1 MTPSASFS
9 GPSPDY
15 RSVQS
20 MPEMWA
26 IAAQAFASVTAVHDP
41 HIKPEAKF
49 TYAELYEQFQQFAG
63 GLQILSVEAADIQTA
78 DLEAA
83 DTQTADTQTA
93 DTQTADLETA
103 NIETANIGAASS
115 HDPQS
120 SEILPPRIGLI
131 ADNSPRWLIADQGI
145 MRSGA
150 VDVVRSAQAD
160 TEELLFI
167 LRDSGAIALVIE
179 NLAAF
184 KKLRQGLE
192 GLPLKFVIL
201 LSEEEASEE
210 SLKVLKFSQ
219 VIELGK
225 GVTLQPVSQTRN
237 TLATLMYT
245 SGTSGMPKGVMLSHG
260 NLLAQ
265 VIAARQVLLLQPG
278 ERVLSI
284 LPIWHS
290 YERSFE
296 NIIFS
301 YGCTQTYTNIRHV
314 KSDLKKYQPH
324 YMVAVPRLWES
335 IYDGIQKQFREQ
347 SASQQKLISF
357 LFQQSQRYIE
367 ARRVAQGLDLKKLQP
382 SPLERSLASLQAAAL
397 LPIHFLGNKLVY
409 QKVREG
415 IGGSIKYLVSGG
427 GSIADYLED
436 FFEIIDVQLLGGYGL
451 TETSPITNVRR
462 PQRNLRGADGQPF
475 GDAEI
480 QIVDLE
486 SRQPLPIGQQGLV
499 LIRGSQVMQGYF
511 NNPVATQKAIDPQ
524 GWFDSGDL
532 GMVTANQDLI
542 ITGRAKDT
550 IVLTNGE
557 NIEPQPIENACL
569 RSPYIDQ
576 IMLVGQDQKSLG
588 ALIVPNR
595 EALKQWATSQ
605 NLTLRLPDEVLADG
619 ASAEAITFDSK
630 PVQDLYRQ
638 ELTRE
643 VKNRPGY
650 RADDRVNLF
659 CLLTEPFTLEN
670 GMLTQTLKIRRV
682 VVTERYRGMIDEM
695 FA

>member
-1 MTPSASFS
+1 MNPSASHS
-9 GPSPDY
+9 GTLPDY
-15 RSVQS
+15 SSVQS
-20 MPEMWA
+20 IPEMWA
-26 IAAQAFASVTAVHDP
+26 IAARTFASVTAVHDP
-41 HIKPEAKF
+41 HASPEVKF
-49 TYAELYEQFQQFAG
+49 TYGELYEQFQQFAG
-63 GLQILSVEAADIQTA
+63 GLQALSILA
-78 DLEAA
+78 
-83 DTQTADTQTA
+83 
-93 DTQTADLETA
+93 
-103 NIETANIGAASS
+103 
-115 HDPQS
+115 P
-120 SEILPPRIGLI
+120 SESLPPRIGLI

-184 KKLRQGLE
+184 KKLRSGLE
-192 GLPLKFVIL
+192 DLPLQFVVL
-201 LSEEEASEE
+201 LSEEEAAEE
-210 SLKVLKFSQ
+210 SLKVFKFSE
-219 VIELGK
+219 VLELGK
-225 GVTLQPVSQTRN
+225 GRTLQPVSQTRD

-265 VIAARQVLLLQPG
+265 VIAVPEVLILQPG

-296 NIIFS
+296 NIVFS
-301 YGCTQTYTNIRHV
+301 YGCTQIYTNIRHV
-314 KSDLKKYQPH
+314 KSDLKQYQPH

-347 SASQQKLISF
+347 PASKQKLIGF

-367 ARRVAQGLDLKKLQP
+367 ARRVAQGLDLKKLDP
-382 SPLERSLASLQAAAL
+382 SPLERSLASLQSAAL
-397 LPIHFLGNKLVY
+397 LPFHLLGKKLVY

-415 IGGSIKYLVSGG
+415 MGGAIKYLVSGG

-436 FFEIIDVQLLGGYGL
+436 FFEIVDVQLLGGYGL

-462 PQRNLRGADGQPF
+462 PSRNLRGADGQPF
-475 GDAEI
+475 GDVEI
-480 QIVDLE
+480 QIVDPE
-486 SRQPLPIGQQGLV
+486 SRQPLAIGQQGLV

-532 GMVTANQDLI
+532 GMVTAAKDLI

-595 EALKQWATSQ
+595 EALKQWAVSQ
-605 NLTLRLPDEVLADG
+605 NLTLRMPDEVLGNAIESNG
-619 ASAEAITFDSK
+619 AITFDSK
-630 PVQDLYRQ
+630 PVQELYRQ

-659 CLLTEPFTLEN
+659 RLLAEPFTLEN

-695 FA
+695 FT

>member
-1 MTPSASFS
+1 MPPSASLPGTSHS
-9 GPSPDY
+9 GASPDY
-15 RSVQS
+15 SSVQS

-41 HIKPEAKF
+41 HTKPEVKF
-49 TYAELYEQFQQFAG
+49 TYGELYEQFQQFAR
-63 GLQILSVEAADIQTA
+63 GLQALGIPAQDIP
-78 DLEAA
+78 
-83 DTQTADTQTA
+83 TQDIPTQSA
-93 DTQTADLETA
+93 E
-103 NIETANIGAASS
+103 S
-115 HDPQS
+115 
-120 SEILPPRIGLI
+120 LPPRVGLI

-145 MRSGA
+145 MRAGA

-192 GLPLKFVIL
+192 GLPLQFVVL
-201 LSEEEASEE
+201 LTEEEAAPEE

-219 VIELGK
+219 VMELGK
-225 GVTLQPVSQTRN
+225 GVTLQPVLQTRN

-265 VIAARQVLLLQPG
+265 VIATREVLLLQPG

-335 IYDGIQKQFREQ
+335 IYDGVQKQFREQ
-347 SASQQKLISF
+347 APNKQKLIHF

-367 ARRVAQGLDLKKLQP
+367 ARRVAQRLDLKNLNP
-382 SPLERSLASLQAAAL
+382 SPLERSLANLQAAAL
-397 LPIHFLGNKLVY
+397 LPLHLLGKKLVY
-409 QKVREG
+409 QQVREG
-415 IGGSIKYLVSGG
+415 MGGSIKYLVSGG

-462 PQRNLRGADGQPF
+462 PGHNLRGADGQPF

-480 QIVDLE
+480 QIVDPE

-511 NNPVATQKAIDPQ
+511 NNPLATQKAIDPQ

-532 GMVTANQDLI
+532 GLVTAAADLI

-569 RSPYIDQ
+569 RSPYVDQ
-576 IMLVGQDQKSLG
+576 IMVVGQDQKSLG

-595 EALKQWATSQ
+595 EALKQWAAAQ
-605 NLTLRLPDEVLADG
+605 NLTLRLPDEG
-619 ASAEAITFDSK
+619 GSNRASDDATVITLDSK
-630 PVQDLYRQ
+630 PVLELYRQ
-638 ELTRE
+638 ELARE

-650 RADDRVNLF
+650 RADDRVSLF
-659 CLLTEPFTLEN
+659 RLLAEPFTLEN
-670 GMLTQTLKIRRV
+670 GMLTQTLKIRRI